1 MQSTGTRSPLI
12 LRLGHVKTKTG
23 LSRSSIYSF
32 IKAGAFP
39 ASVRLG
45 ARAVGWFEHEV
56 DAWLESRPSSQVLRI
71 SP

>member
-1 MQSTGTRSPLI
+1 MQVAATRSPLI
-12 LRLGHVKTKTG
+12 LRLESVKTKTG
-23 LSRSSIYSF
+23 LSGSTIYSF

-39 ASVRLG
+39 PSIRLG

-56 DAWLESRPSSQVLRI
+56 DAWLESRPSSDVLRI